1 MYNMKLFKARKFEK
15 PGGRATF
22 SLVLG
27 VLFLTGGGV
36 DVSDVQA
43 QDGNSA
49 TSTVLKL
56 STSSFN
62 LSVSQSTQTALEL
75 SPVVEP
81 EFNYTT
87 GEWSELRKGDG
98 YYQLGDVNFRVRQVG
113 AVDWI
118 SYSTASQRGAVEE
131 LGNDDLGVLA
141 AARLDGTL
149 PVDVPLEVLRFWENK
164 EDKLVLRFEF
174 RNTRDENI
182 EIGALGIPMIFNNI
196 LHEKHLDEVH
206 AENVFF
212 DPYIGMDA
220 GYLQAVRLSG
230 AGPVLLVVPHG
241 KTPFEA
247 YRPLLDDPMP
257 RGITFEGFHEWM
269 VHSKAYAENE
279 WRDAKQW
286 NKSTSVILSPG
297 ESYSVGVEFVLADSV
312 QNVEEA
318 LIRYGRPVSVGW
330 PGYVLPQDVEGSLFV
345 RHDQQIASLVV
356 EPEGALTVEEES
368 SIAKDWKKYQVKGNK
383 WGRAR
388 LSITY
393 EDGSLQTIH
402 YKIIKPESEVVA
414 DNGRFLTT
422 EQWLDDKD
430 DSFGRGPS
438 VISYDYEAKQKVTQD
453 SRVWIAGLSDEGGA
467 GSWLN
472 AVMKQLVQPDP
483 AEISKMEDFV
493 NQTMWGGIQYSE
505 GPNKYGVRKSLFYYE
520 PDSMP
525 GGTYREDVNFSTWAA
540 WSKEASE
547 SVGRSYNY
555 PHVAAAHW
563 VMYRLGRNYKGL
575 VTQRSWEWY
584 LEKAFYTSMAMVEQ
598 APHYAQFGQMEGTI
612 FLLVLEDLKREGL
625 KDLAEKLEIA
635 MRDRAEH
642 WASLN
647 YPFGSEMPWDSTG
660 QEEVY
665 MWSKYFGFD
674 EKATVT
680 LNAILAYMPTVP
692 HWGYNGSAR
701 RYWDFLYAGKLSR
714 VERQL
719 HHYGSALN
727 AIPVLH
733 AYKESPD
740 NIYLLRVG
748 YGGLMGALANITQ
761 DGFAPAAF
769 HSFPSTLEIDG
780 ISGDY
785 GTGFFGYAV
794 NTTSFLVKHEA
805 FGWLAMGGN
814 IRNANEWVTMDL
826 TTAGRS
832 RVFIAPEGLEVFLE
846 AGKIK
851 SVFYHPESGEVRLE
865 VDPINDYTPNALLRL
880 QVNDHSGN
888 GQYKPDDF
896 SKMERGVY
904 EIPLKKK
911 ERIISIQ
918 KVI

>member
-1 MYNMKLFKARKFEK
+1 VK
-15 PGGRATF
+15 PEGT
-22 SLVLG
+22 
-27 VLFLTGGGV
+27 
-36 DVSDVQA
+36 
-43 QDGNSA
+43 
-49 TSTVLKL
+49 
-56 STSSFN
+56 
-62 LSVSQSTQTALEL
+62 
-75 SPVVEP
+75 
-81 EFNYTT
+81 
-87 GEWSELRKGDG
+87 
-98 YYQLGDVNFRVRQVG
+98 
-113 AVDWI
+113 VDWT
-118 SYSTASQRGAVEE
+118 SYSTAAQRGMVEE
-131 LGNDDLGVLA
+131 LKNDDKGVLA
-141 AARLDGTL
+141 AAKLDGTL
-149 PVDVPLEVLRFWENK
+149 PEDVPVEVLRFWEK
-164 EDKLVLRFEF
+164 ENGKLILRFELL
-174 RNTRDENI
+174 NKLDKDL

-206 AENVFF
+206 SENVFF

-220 GYLQAVRLSG
+220 GYLQAARLSG
-230 AGPVLLVVPHG
+230 EGPVLLVLPHG

-279 WRDAKQW
+279 WRDAEQW
-286 NKSTSVILSPG
+286 NNSTSVTLAPG
-297 ESYSVGVEFVLADSV
+297 KSYSVGVEFVLADNV
-312 QNVEEA
+312 QSIEET
-318 LIRYGRPVSVGW
+318 LMKYNRPVSVGF
-330 PGYVLPQDVEGSLFV
+330 PGYVLPQDVDGSIFV
-345 RHDQQIASLVV
+345 HYDKKIESIVV
-356 EPEGALTVEEES
+356 QPEGALSVEEARS
-368 SIAKDWKKYQVKGNK
+368 TAKDWKKYRIKGNK

-393 EDGSLQTIH
+393 EDGSLQTIN
-402 YKIIKPESEVVA
+402 YKIIKPEEEVVA
-414 DNGRFLTT
+414 DNGRFLTN
-422 EQWLDDKD
+422 EQWFDDKND
-430 DSFGRGPS
+430 PFGRGPS
-438 VISYDYEAKQKVTQD
+438 VITYDYEEKQQVTQD
-453 SRVWIAGLSDEGGA
+453 SRSWIAGLSDEGGA

-472 AVMKQLVQPDP
+472 AVMKQLVQPNP

-493 NQTMWGGIQYSE
+493 NQTLWGGIQYSE
-505 GPNKYGVRKSLFYYE
+505 GEHKYGVRKSLFYYE

-525 GGTYREDVNFSTWAA
+525 DGTYRDDINYSTWAA

-547 SVGRSYNY
+547 NVGRSYNY

-584 LEKAFYTSMAMVEQ
+584 LENAFHTAMAMVEQ

-612 FLLVLEDLKREGL
+612 FLLVLEDLKREGWE
-625 KDLAEKLEIA
+625 KLAENLESA
-635 MRDRAEH
+635 MRERAEH

-701 RYWDFLYAGKLSR
+701 RYWDFLFAGKLSR

-733 AYKESPD
+733 AYKELPND
-740 NIYLLRVG
+740 IYMLRVG
-748 YGGLMGALANITQ
+748 YGGMMGALSNITQ
-761 DGFAPAAF
+761 DGFAPSAF
-769 HSFPSTLEIDG
+769 HSFPSTLRNDG

-785 GTGFFGYAV
+785 GPGFFGYAV
-794 NTTSFLVKHEA
+794 NTESFMVRHDT
-805 FGWLAMGGN
+805 FGWIGMGGN
-814 IRNANEWVTMDL
+814 ISVKDDWVTLNL
-826 TTAGRS
+826 TTAARS
-832 RVFIAPEGLEVFLE
+832 RVFIAPEGLEISLL

-851 SVFYHPESGEVRLE
+851 SVSYNSESGEVRLE
-865 VDPINDYTPNALLRL
+865 LDVKNDYTPKALMLIKSI
-880 QVNDHSGN
+880 NDSEAKE
-888 GQYKPDDF
+888 YKPVKF
-896 SKMERGVY
+896 SENERGVF

-911 ERIISIQ
+911 LSTISIQ
-918 KVI
+918 K

>member
-1 MYNMKLFKARKFEK
+1 MKLLKAHKRKK
-15 PGGRATF
+15 SGGRSSF
-22 SLVLG
+22 SLLMGALFFVGSG
-27 VLFLTGGGV
+27 VA
-36 DVSDVQA
+36 VSDAVA
-43 QDGNSA
+43 QEDSGIASD
-49 TSTVLKL
+49 TLKL
-56 STSSFN
+56 STPSFN
-62 LSVSQSTQTALEL
+62 LSVDKSTQTAIEL
-75 SPVVEP
+75 SPLAEP
-81 EFNYTT
+81 GFNYTT
-87 GEWSELRKGDG
+87 GEWSEVRKGEG
-98 YYQLGDVNFRVRQVG
+98 YYQLGDVNFRVKPKG
-113 AVDWI
+113 ASDWS
-118 SYSTASQRGAVEE
+118 SYSTAVKRGTVEE
-131 LGNDDLGVLA
+131 LSNDDRGVLA
-141 AARLDGTL
+141 SARLDGTL
-149 PVDVPLEVLRFWENK
+149 PDDVPLEVVRFWEK
-164 EDKLVLRFEF
+164 EGEKLVLRFELK
-174 RNTRDENI
+174 NKLDKEL
-182 EIGALGIPMIFNNI
+182 EIGGLGIPMIFNNI

-206 AENVFF
+206 TENVFF

-230 AGPVLLVVPHG
+230 EGPVLLVLPHG

-279 WRDAKQW
+279 WSDAKQW
-286 NKSTSVILSPG
+286 NQPTSVTLAPG
-297 ESYSVGVEFVLADSV
+297 RSYSVGVEFVLADNV
-312 QNVEEA
+312 QSVEET
-318 LIRYGRPVSVGW
+318 LMNHNRPVSVGF
-330 PGYVLPQDVEGSLFV
+330 PGYVLPQDVDGSLFV
-345 RHDQQIASLVV
+345 HYDKDIELIVV
-356 EPEGALTVEEES
+356 EPEGALSVDEVS
-368 SIAKDWKKYQVKGNK
+368 STARDWKKYQIKGQK

-393 EDGSLQTIH
+393 EDGTLQTIN
-402 YKIIKPESEVVA
+402 YKIIKPEAEVVA
-414 DNGRFLTT
+414 DNGRFLMN
-422 EQWLDDKD
+422 EQWFDENNDP
-430 DSFGRGPS
+430 FGRGPS
-438 VISYDYEAKQKVTQD
+438 VITYDYEEKKQVTQD
-453 SRVWIAGLSDEGGA
+453 SRSWIAGLSDEGGA

-483 AEISKMEDFV
+483 AEISKMENFV
-493 NQTMWGGIQYSE
+493 NKTMWGGIQYSE
-505 GPNKYGVRKSLFYYE
+505 GEHQYGVRKSLFYYE

-525 GGTYREDVNFSTWAA
+525 DGTYSDDINYSTWAA

-547 SVGRSYNY
+547 TVGRSYNY

-584 LEKAFYTSMAMVEQ
+584 LENAFHTSIAMVEQ

-612 FLLVLEDLKREGL
+612 FLLVLEDLKREGWNE
-625 KDLAEKLEIA
+625 LAETLETA
-635 MRDRAEH
+635 MRERAEH

-701 RYWDFLYAGKLSR
+701 RYWDFLFAGKLSR

-740 NIYLLRVG
+740 DIYMLRVG
-748 YGGLMGALANITQ
+748 YGGMMGALSNITQ

-769 HSFPSTLEIDG
+769 HSFPSTLRNDG

-785 GTGFFGYAV
+785 GPGFFGYAV
-794 NTTSFLVKHEA
+794 NTESFMVEHGA
-805 FGWLAMGGN
+805 FGWLGMGGN
-814 IRNANEWVTMDL
+814 ISVKDDWVTMTL
-826 TTAGRS
+826 TTAARS
-832 RVFIAPEGLEVFLE
+832 RVFIAPQGLEVSLL

-851 SVFYHPESGEVRLE
+851 SVSYNSESGEVRLE
-865 VDPINDYTPNALLRL
+865 LDAKNDYTSKALM
-880 QVNDHSGN
+880 VIKSNNDSEVKE
-888 GQYKPDDF
+888 YKPVKF
-896 SKMERGVY
+896 SENERGIF
-904 EIPLKKK
+904 EIPLRKKS
-911 ERIISIQ
+911 RTISIQ
-918 KVI
+918 